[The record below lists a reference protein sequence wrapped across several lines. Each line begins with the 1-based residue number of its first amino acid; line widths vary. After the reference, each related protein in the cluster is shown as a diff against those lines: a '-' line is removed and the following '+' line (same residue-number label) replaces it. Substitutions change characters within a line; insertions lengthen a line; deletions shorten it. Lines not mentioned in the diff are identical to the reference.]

1 MIEWMQ
7 THRKWLVVTIWI
19 ATIAFIGAGFVGWGQ
34 FQLSRKESV
43 VAQVKDTEVTI
54 KDWQRYYN
62 LIYNEVNQQ
71 LNGNLDE
78 ATAKKLGLK
87 KIALQRAI
95 RGAILIQFAK
105 DLGLYVTDED
115 VAKEILKIF
124 KTKQNYLTSLKRN
137 NLTPKDFEDGLK
149 KEILVQK
156 LLNALYIKAP
166 QTEITSTADA
176 LYNKDY
182 LAVKIIN
189 KKDLNINVTQKEV
202 KDFWQKHKNEFK
214 TPEKYVI
221 AIKTIPLNQEVDIE
235 KLKNFYKEN
244 KNSYKDLK
252 GEILSFEKAKE
263 RVKIDYLAKIKKK
276 EAFLT
281 YKKLKTEKNPQTI
294 TLTLQN
300 DKLPFDKMQKL
311 IENGY
316 LKPFILNQEYVVAKL
331 VKKISPQVMSFEE
344 AKNLV
349 EEIVRNMKLNEK
361 LIKVSKES
369 LKNFDGEIIGYV
381 TKYDT
386 NKIENLNPM
395 EATEFLFTLFSL
407 QKPKDF
413 ILIPNQYPQKS
424 VIYNIIKQSFP
435 SLNEIQLHKEEIIA
449 LIEKNVNN
457 NLIEDLISNLSKRYK
472 IDIYIKMQ

>member
-1 MIEWMQ
+1 
-7 THRKWLVVTIWI
+7 
-19 ATIAFIGAGFVGWGQ
+19 
-34 FQLSRKESV
+34 
-43 VAQVKDTEVTI
+43 
-54 KDWQRYYN
+54 
-62 LIYNEVNQQ
+62 
-71 LNGNLDE
+71 
-78 ATAKKLGLK
+78 
-87 KIALQRAI
+87 
-95 RGAILIQFAK
+95 
-105 DLGLYVTDED
+105 
-115 VAKEILKIF
+115 
-124 KTKQNYLTSLKRN
+124 
-137 NLTPKDFEDGLK
+137 
-149 KEILVQK
+149 
-156 LLNALYIKAP
+156 
-166 QTEITSTADA
+166 
-176 LYNKDY
+176 
-182 LAVKIIN
+182 
-189 KKDLNINVTQKEV
+189 
-202 KDFWQKHKNEFK
+202 
-214 TPEKYVI
+214 
-221 AIKTIPLNQEVDIE
+221 
-235 KLKNFYKEN
+235 
-244 KNSYKDLK
+244 
-252 GEILSFEKAKE
+252 
-263 RVKIDYLAKIKKK
+263 
-276 EAFLT
+276 
-281 YKKLKTEKNPQTI
+281 
-294 TLTLQN
+294 
-300 DKLPFDKMQKL
+300 MQKL

-413 ILIPNQYPQKS
+413 VLIPNQYPQKS